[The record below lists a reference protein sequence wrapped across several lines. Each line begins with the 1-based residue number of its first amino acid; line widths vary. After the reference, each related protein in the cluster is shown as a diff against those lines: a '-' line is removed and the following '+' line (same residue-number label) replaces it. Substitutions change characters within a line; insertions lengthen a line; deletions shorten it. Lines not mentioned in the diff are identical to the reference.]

1 MAKYINLLKTKYRD
15 VIRELSKRMNN
26 GDSGEVIKEA
36 SEIARSMGLKSNKAE
51 IRDALIAFASS
62 GELEIEKH
70 VPRRLEVK
78 FKKRR
83 K

>member
-1 MAKYINLLKTKYRD
+1 MANYINVLKTKYRN
-15 VIRELSKRMNN
+15 VIRELSMRMNT
-26 GDSGEVIKEA
+26 GDSGDVIKKA
-36 SEIARSMGLKSNKAE
+36 SEIARSLGLKSNKAE
-51 IRDALIAFASS
+51 IRDALIAFASA